1 MAKKKTK
8 KSAAKRFRKTARG
21 KITFPRPG
29 RGHLLTG
36 KGQKR
41 KQDLRRRGR
50 LSKAMTKRMLDMI
63 TS

>member
-8 KSAAKRFRKTARG
+8 KSAAKRFRKTAGG

-29 RGHLLTG
+29 RGHLLTS